1 MRHINEDDPSYP
13 HDEEDGITSDHLEIG
28 TFESR
33 NAAADKPELKL
44 VGRDGNAFAILGLAM
59 RAARGAGWTKE
70 RIAEFRTEATAGDYN
85 NLLRVVQEHFN
96 VY

>member
-1 MRHINEDDPSYP
+1 MEKTIRQDLSEVDLRPGLQLI
-13 HDEEDGITSDHLEIG
+13 
-28 TFESR
+28 
-33 NAAADKPELKL
+33 
-44 VGRDGNAFAILGLAM
+44 GRDGNAFAVLGLAM

-85 NLLRVVQEHFN
+85 NLLRVVQDRFN

>member
-1 MRHINEDDPSYP
+1 MAPKHECIPEMCPDCNPVPDR
-13 HDEEDGITSDHLEIG
+13 
-28 TFESR
+28 
-33 NAAADKPELKL
+33 PELEL
-44 VGRDGNAFAILGLAM
+44 CGRDGNAFAILGLAM

-85 NLLRVVQEHFN
+85 NLLRVVQDRFN